1 MIRLYTFV
9 ICSLALIGTIS
20 AQTPEL
26 IADLN
31 PTGNGLD
38 EFETGFQTIGN
49 KTILVGDN
57 GQTGK
62 EIYVLENNTL
72 SLVKD
77 IATGVTGSQPQFL
90 TVLDGKVYFVA
101 TDSAH
106 GREIWVTDGTSDG
119 TAIAYDLS
127 PGTGS
132 SNPAFLIASAS
143 GLLFFE
149 SNHKIY
155 SMTPGSAPVKLNA
168 PPYTDLEPDY
178 KTLGNKI
185 VRFKDGVAFAAQDA
199 SFQDSTQIWV
209 SDGTPGGTLKVAS
222 YVASFS
228 GGTFALM
235 ALEDKVLFAI
245 ENDFA
250 PEDAVNGF
258 YATTGVPGEV
268 VQIVS
273 APGQDNNKMP
283 ERFMPADDNTAY
295 FYTFSGMYITD
306 GTLAGTV
313 KLTNSL
319 QQYLSQN
326 EPYPFAYLQGKAL
339 FHPDNG
345 SFTSDL
351 YQSDGTVPGTS
362 ILKTI
367 DESFVE
373 QFVRYRNKIFFVS
386 GITNSFKPKIWES
399 DLTAAG
405 TKSVYN
411 YSVPSSSGPSI
422 IILGFIDEY
431 LYYQSNL
438 EGKGRELY
446 RIKVDVSAATHHPY
460 GLASAYSLE
469 YFPQSGTGSVAGGD
483 SNEQLTVRLFDM
495 QGRELQNI
503 ISTSDAL
510 FHLVP
515 FEGLG
520 VLTVQGRSGM
530 QAFKVMGR

>member
-1 MIRLYTFV
+1 MIRLYTFA
-9 ICSLALIGTIS
+9 ICFFGLIGTVS
-20 AQTPEL
+20 SQTPEL
-26 IADLN
+26 IANLN
-31 PTGNGLD
+31 PGGDGLSKFD
-38 EFETGFQTIGN
+38 TGFQTIGN
-49 KTILVGDN
+49 RTILVGDN
-57 GQTGK
+57 GQTGN

-77 IATGVTGSQPQFL
+77 IATGVTSSQPQFL

-101 TDSAH
+101 TDSTH
-106 GREIWVTDGTSDG
+106 GRELWVTDGTSDG
-119 TAIAYDLS
+119 TAVAYDLS

-132 SNPAFLIASAS
+132 SNPAYLIASTS

-155 SMTPGSAPVKLNA
+155 SMTPDSAPVKLNA

-178 KTLGNKI
+178 QTLGNKI
-185 VRFKDGVAFAAQDA
+185 VRFKDGVAFAAQDG

-209 SDGTPGGTLKVAS
+209 SDGTPGGTIKVATF
-222 YVASFS
+222 VATSF

-235 ALEDKVLFAI
+235 ALEAKVLFAI
-245 ENDFA
+245 DNDFS

-283 ERFMPADDNTAY
+283 ERFMRADNNTAY
-295 FYTFSGMYITD
+295 FYTFSGMFITD
-306 GTLAGTV
+306 GTLAGTI

-319 QQYLSQN
+319 QPYLVQN

-386 GITNSFKPKIWES
+386 GITNGFKPKIWES
-399 DLTAAG
+399 DLTAPG
-405 TKSVYN
+405 TKSVYEYN
-411 YSVPSSSGPSI
+411 VPSASGPSVI
-422 IILGFIDEY
+422 IVGFIDEY

-438 EGKGRELY
+438 GGAGRELY
-446 RIKVDVSAATHHPY
+446 RIKVDVSAAANHPNRFT
-460 GLASAYSLE
+460 STYSLE
-469 YFPQSGTGSVAGGD
+469 YFPQSGTGSVTGGD
-483 SNEQLTVRLFDM
+483 SNEQLNVRLFDM

-503 ISTSDAL
+503 ISTTDAL
-510 FHLVP
+510 FHLVS

-520 VLTVQGRSGM
+520 VLTVQGHRGV
-530 QAFKVMGR
+530 QVFKIMGR